1 MPTPNPLWLQRIP
14 GDIRRRLE
22 LAEAKARE
30 AVNETHA
37 AQALELVA
45 ILAPRMPFD
54 EAIDRYIE
62 IMGLTGDEEEIVRT
76 RALSL
81 LSDPQTGSELAR
93 ERHRGWGFDWRYITP
108 LGALRYIRRQL
119 RRNAEEDLWMEL
131 FAARADE
138 ALIRTHFKHAL
149 VYTEILDE
157 LVPPPQSVSLY
168 IGNVEAASRLTASL
182 YQRVLAR
189 LAEQHLPR
197 LLRDGVPEEDPEAGA
212 RAPQPSRGSRKRR

>member
-1 MPTPNPLWLQRIP
+1 MSSTNPLWLQRLP
-14 GDIRRRLE
+14 ADVRRRLE

-30 AVNETHA
+30 ALAETHGG
-37 AQALELVA
+37 QALELVA

-54 EAIDRYIE
+54 EAIDRYVE
-62 IMGLTGDEEEIVRT
+62 IMGLTGDAEEIVRT

-93 ERHRGWGFDWRYITP
+93 ERHRGWGFDWRYATP
-108 LGALRYIRRQL
+108 LGALRFIRRQL

-149 VYTEILDE
+149 AYVETLDE
-157 LVPPPQSVSLY
+157 LVPPPQSVQLY
-168 IGNVEAASRLTASL
+168 LEDVEVPQRISPSV

-189 LAEQHLPR
+189 LAETHLPR
-197 LLRDGVPEEDPEAGA
+197 LLRDEPEGA
-212 RAPQPSRGSRKRR
+212 APSAPQGPRDPGRAR